1 MLRTHPIASEVLPMP
16 IPHVLFLPREAL
28 PAAPQ
33 ALGRDQL
40 LALAARALGRPLART
55 AAVSVFAGA
64 GGALL
69 LVEELAIPAN
79 SASLLPK
86 TIPLS

>member
-1 MLRTHPIASEVLPMP
+1 MP

-28 PAAPQ
+28 PAAAA

-69 LVEELAIPAN
+69 LVEELAIPAI
-79 SASLLPK
+79 SASLIPK
-86 TIPLS
+86 TAPLS

>member
-1 MLRTHPIASEVLPMP
+1 MP
-16 IPHVLFLPREAL
+16 IPHVLFLPRETL
-28 PAAPQ
+28 PAAAA

-69 LVEELAIPAN
+69 LVEELSIPAI
-79 SASLLPK
+79 SASLVPK
-86 TIPLS
+86 AAPPS

>member
-1 MLRTHPIASEVLPMP
+1 MP

-55 AAVSVFAGA
+55 AAVFVFAGA